1 MATIRGDAG
10 NNRLSGTNSPD
21 GIYGFGG
28 DDLLFGRGSA
38 DRLLGGTG
46 RDRLYG
52 GTGDDR
58 LKGGAGNDLLHG
70 GAGSDRLDGG
80 AGVDTANYSDET
92 VGLFAN
98 LFTGAV
104 VTAHGIDQLSSIE
117 RFYGGAAGDVITGA
131 GEEGEVGANVEPGR
145 GLALFGFG
153 GDDFV
158 FGGIGNDYLQGNEG
172 DDGLSGDAGHDRLLG
187 GDGDDLLLGGDG
199 NDILQGG
206 AGDDLLEGDAGDD
219 RLDGGDGIDTVDYS
233 DGREMLVADLFAG
246 EVFDGDGKDQ
256 LVSIERFY
264 GSRAGDVITATAV
277 TGDDAGPA
285 NVVLGQGLEI
295 FGLGGN
301 DFIGGSAG
309 NDLIE
314 GGAGND
320 NLSGS
325 AGDDRIL
332 GGEGDDILFGDAGTD
347 LLTGG
352 AGNDRFD
359 MLVEIPEDP
368 SELSFISGHTIALDF
383 TRGEDKLYA
392 AVSEGDP
399 SARLDSYEVFARL
412 DSNHDGSLTEA
423 DDWVELRDV
432 QPDGMAARGSLV
444 IDFGNAVAP
453 DLVGSGHTLTLYGVT
468 SVTKSDFVLDSGPVL
483 AP

>member
-10 NNRLSGTNSPD
+10 NNRLWGTNSAD
-21 GIYGFGG
+21 SIYGLGG
-28 DDLLFGRGSA
+28 DDVLLGRGGA

-52 GTGDDR
+52 GTADD
-58 LKGGAGNDLLHG
+58 LLEGGTSNDLLHG
-70 GAGSDRLDGG
+70 GAGSDRLQGG

-92 VGLFAN
+92 VSLFAD
-98 LFTGAV
+98 LFTGEV
-104 VTAHGIDQLSSIE
+104 VTAEGIDRLSSIE
-117 RFYGGAAGDVITGA
+117 RFYGGAAGDVIMGA
-131 GEEGEVGANVEPGR
+131 SKEGAVGGNVEHGR

-158 FGGIGNDYLQGNEG
+158 FGGIGNDYIQGNDG
-172 DDGLSGDAGHDRLLG
+172 DDSLSGDAGHDRLLG
-187 GDGDDLLLGGDG
+187 GDGDDLL
-199 NDILQGG
+199 QGE
-206 AGDDLLEGDAGDD
+206 AGDDLLQGGAGDD
-219 RLDGGDGIDTVDYS
+219 RLDGGDGIDTVEYS
-233 DGREMLVADLFAG
+233 DGREMLVANLSTG

-264 GSRAGDVITATAV
+264 GSRAGDLITATA
-277 TGDDAGPA
+277 GDDAGSV
-285 NVVLGQGLEI
+285 NVAPGQGLEI

-301 DFIGGSAG
+301 DFIGGGAG

-314 GGAGND
+314 GGTGND
-320 NLSGS
+320 YLSGG

-332 GGEGDDILFGDAGTD
+332 GGEGDDILFGDRGTD

-352 AGNDRFD
+352 AGSDRFD
-359 MLVEIPEDP
+359 MLIEIPEDP
-368 SELSFISGHTIALDF
+368 SEPSFISGHTMALDF

-392 AVSEGDP
+392 DVFDGDP
-399 SARLDSYEVFARL
+399 STRLDSYEVFARL
-412 DSNHDGSLTEA
+412 DSNHDGSLTEL

-432 QPDGMAARGSLV
+432 QPDDMAARGSLV
-444 IDFGNAVAP
+444 IDFGNALAP

-468 SVTKSDFVLDSGPVL
+468 SVTKSDFALDPGPAMAV
-483 AP
+483 

>member
-10 NNRLSGTNSPD
+10 NNRLAGTNSAD
-21 GIYGFGG
+21 SIYGFGG

-38 DRLLGGTG
+38 DHLLGGTG

-58 LKGGAGNDLLHG
+58 LEGGAGNDLLHG

-92 VGLFAN
+92 VGLFAD

-117 RFYGGAAGDVITGA
+117 RFYGGAADDVITGA
-131 GEEGEVGANVEPGR
+131 AEEGEVGANVEAGR

-172 DDGLSGDAGHDRLLG
+172 DDSLAGDSGHDRLLG
-187 GDGDDLLLGGDG
+187 GDGDD
-199 NDILQGG
+199 ILQGE
-206 AGDDLLEGDAGDD
+206 AGDDLLQGGAGDD
-219 RLDGGDGIDTVDYS
+219 RLDGGEGIDTADYS

-246 EVFDGDGKDQ
+246 EVLDGDGKDQ

-264 GSRAGDVITATAV
+264 GSRAGDLITATAIE
-277 TGDDAGPA
+277 GYDAGPA
-285 NVVLGQGLEI
+285 HLAPGQGLEI

-309 NDLIE
+309 DDLIE

-325 AGDDRIL
+325 GGDDHVL
-332 GGEGDDILFGDAGTD
+332 GGAGDDILFGDAGTD

-359 MLVEIPEDP
+359 MLIEIPEDT
-368 SELSFISGHTIALDF
+368 SEPSFISGHTIALDF

-392 AVSEGDP
+392 DVFDGDP
-399 SARLDSYEVFARL
+399 ATRLDSYEVFARL
-412 DSNHDGSLTEA
+412 DSNRDGSLTEA

-432 QPDGMAARGSLV
+432 RPDGMAARGSLV

-453 DLVGSGHTLTLYGVT
+453 DLVGSGHTLTLYGVA
-468 SVTKSDFVLDSGPVL
+468 SVTKSDFVLDPGPVL